1 LDKYLETDTDL
12 TRCLQILFSS
22 QIFKNNKAYVRRK
35 LVNLLLKDD
44 ELDLPR
50 KILVGAFLLI
60 DGRLNQLTL
69 EMMRE
74 ESVISCVV
82 DTIWKRQSESIRL
95 RRIFLELF
103 YEICRVQKL
112 SLGDLAVISPGF
124 IDNLFTAIEDNE
136 DYDHDPYSYAVIK
149 VLLALNE
156 QYMIAS
162 YDMFVKTGIDG
173 REPHSGVH
181 RAASFPLTDIP
192 HHTSSQ
198 HLPLPNLVIETL
210 IKQRDTFRVFGE
222 NIVFLLNRS
231 PDDTIQLMVLKLLY
245 IIFTTPETANYL
257 YLNDLKVIVDVFVRE
272 LYNLSNEEER
282 LRHTYLRVLH
292 PLLQNTELAEV
303 CYKRDEIIGLLESM
317 SEHADKSVVEISETT
332 KRLAYRCL
340 LVEWL
345 NHSALHNN
353 VLQNAVEDSSSYYS
367 ASTASLDKHSQ
378 ISPNSTGTPISPI
391 SSDSFNCALNLA
403 EETSQNQQHQ
413 GFQGKPAPPPPP
425 PRVVAR
431 ASTEPLVTKRAPP
444 PAPPRPLPRKQSLVN
459 LSIRNTSVMDL
470 ASYSLTRR
478 DSPEENVPPV
488 PDIPTEYLAAPP
500 PRPPSSRQPSQEKA
514 LPPPPPPPPRMQ
526 SSPSIY

>member
-1 LDKYLETDTDL
+1 MDKYLETDTDL

-82 DTIWKRQSESIRL
+82 DTIWMRQSESTRL

-112 SLGDLAVISPGF
+112 SLSDLTAISPEF
-124 IDNLFTAIEDNE
+124 IDNLFTAIEDND

-156 QYMIAS
+156 QYMIVS
-162 YDMFVKTGIDG
+162 YDMSVKTDIDG
-173 REPHSGVH
+173 GDPHLGLQ
-181 RAASFPLTDIP
+181 RAATFPLSDTP
-192 HHTSSQ
+192 HNSSSQ
-198 HLPLPNLVIETL
+198 PLHLPNLVIETL
-210 IKQRDTFRVFGE
+210 VKQRDTFRVFGE

-245 IIFTTPETANYL
+245 NIFTTPETANYM

-272 LYNLSNEEER
+272 LYNLSHEEER

-345 NHSALHNN
+345 NHSALNN
-353 VLQNAVEDSSSYYS
+353 NLLQNVVEDTSSSYS
-367 ASTASLDKHSQ
+367 SSTVSLDKNSQ
-378 ISPNSTGTPISPI
+378 MSPNSTGTPISPI
-391 SSDSFNCALNLA
+391 SSDSFNSTLNLT
-403 EETSQNQQHQ
+403 EETNQNHQ
-413 GFQGKPAPPPPP
+413 YQYTQGKPAPPPPP
-425 PRVVAR
+425 PRIIR
-431 ASTEPLVTKRAPP
+431 RTSTEPLVAKRAPP

-459 LSIRNTSVMDL
+459 LSIRNTSAVDL

-478 DSPEENVPPV
+478 DSAEENVPPV
-488 PDIPTEYLAAPP
+488 PDIPMEYRAPP
-500 PRPPSSRQPSQEKA
+500 PRPPSSRQLSQEKS

-526 SSPSIY
+526 SSQSIY

>member
-1 LDKYLETDTDL
+1 METDTDL
-12 TRCLQILFSS
+12 TRCVEMLFTS

-35 LVNLLLKDD
+35 LVDLLLKDD

-82 DTIWKRQSESIRL
+82 DTIWKRKSESIRL

-112 SLGDLAVISPGF
+112 SLGDLAVVSPGF
-124 IDNLFTAIEDNE
+124 IYSLFTAIEDNE
-136 DYDHDPYSYAVIK
+136 DYDYDPYSYAVIK

-162 YDMFVKTGIDG
+162 YDISVKTGIDEDETHLDK
-173 REPHSGVH
+173 R
-181 RAASFPLTDIP
+181 RTAS
-192 HHTSSQ
+192 
-198 HLPLPNLVIETL
+198 LPLPETSNNLKSQPLHLQNIVIKTL
-210 IKQRDTFRVFGE
+210 VQYRDTFRVFGE

-231 PDDTIQLMVLKLLY
+231 PDNTIQLMVLKVLY
-245 IIFTTPETANYL
+245 LIFTTSETMNYL
-257 YLNDLKVIVDVFVRE
+257 YLNDLRVIVDVFVRE

-292 PLLQNTELAEV
+292 PLLQNTELADV
-303 CYKRDEIIGLLESM
+303 CYKRDEIIGLLETM
-317 SEHADKSVVEISETT
+317 SENADKSVVEISETT
-332 KRLAYRCL
+332 RRLAYRCL

-345 NHSALHNN
+345 NHSTLQNS
-353 VLQNAVEDSSSYYS
+353 VLQKVSEDTESSYS
-367 ASTASLDKHSQ
+367 ASTLSLDKNSQ

-391 SSDSFNCALNLA
+391 SSQSFNLTLSLTEESSQQQRNQPLNG
-403 EETSQNQQHQ
+403 EHV
-413 GFQGKPAPPPPP
+413 PPPPP
-425 PRVVAR
+425 PRTASR
-431 ASTEPLVTKRAPP
+431 TSTEFLVNKRPP
-444 PAPPRPLPRKQSLVN
+444 PPVPPRPLPRKQSLMN

-470 ASYSLTRR
+470 ASYSLMHSDHT
-478 DSPEENVPPV
+478 DDDVPPV
-488 PDIPTEYLAAPP
+488 PDIPTEYLAPP
-500 PRPPSSRQPSQEKA
+500 PPLPPYNRRQVREKV

-526 SSPSIY
+526 SSSSLY